1 MPTVGGYNIPAAD
14 KEAIEE
20 LKRLRNNWEFI
31 LAPGAP
37 PVGVGILLLN
47 PLSGWLMRMDK
58 KGSKPQPVS
67 LPCATGH

>member
-37 PVGVGILLLN
+37 PVSVYSFIT
-47 PLSGWLMRMDK
+47 PVEWLANEN
-58 KGSKPQPVS
+58 G
-67 LPCATGH
+67 